1 MVRGGLL
8 SQILNFLFYILAQVI
23 LVKNLV
29 LFDTAFCFIYVA
41 FLLLLPFE
49 IGILVIL
56 LLGFITG
63 FLVDVFYNSLGIH
76 TAACVLMAYLR
87 TYLIRFL
94 TPRGGYEAGAKI
106 SLNSLGLRWFSSYCL
121 VLIFIHHFT
130 MFFLE
135 LGGFELFFFTLF
147 KIITSTFLTFIVIVI
162 VQYLSGSIY
171 SRRM

>member
-49 IGILVIL
+49 IGILFVL

-63 FLVDVFYNSLGIH
+63 FLVDVFYNSLGQK
-76 TAACVLMAYLR
+76 L
-87 TYLIRFL
+87 
-94 TPRGGYEAGAKI
+94 
-106 SLNSLGLRWFSSYCL
+106 SLEFRR
-121 VLIFIHHFT
+121 
-130 MFFLE
+130 
-135 LGGFELFFFTLF
+135 
-147 KIITSTFLTFIVIVI
+147 
-162 VQYLSGSIY
+162 Y
-171 SRRM
+171 SVR